1 MWEIKEVSAKIR
13 EDFGA
18 YVFRSTMLS
27 TKFLFGM
34 SFFSRQLDTVLGAI
48 STDIGIDLGTAN
60 TLVYVKGRGIVLNEP
75 TIVALNRKTGQLV
88 AVGNEAKT
96 MMGRTPAHIEV
107 VRPLVEGVISDFEV
121 TEEMLAYLINKV
133 RNESRSIIGPRVLIG
148 VPCGITNVEMRA
160 ARDAAKNAGARDV
173 MIIEEPMA
181 AAIGAKLPID
191 KAGGSMIIDVGGGTA
206 NIAVISLGG
215 IVTSENLR
223 VAGDHLNSA
232 IATYIRDQFKVLVGE
247 KTAEEAKIKLA
258 SVAHPEDAR
267 ELVVRGRDVVT
278 GLPRE
283 VVITDNDI
291 REAISSSVDSIVETV
306 RLVLEKTPPEVLA
319 DIMQRGIHLSGGG
332 ALIPGFA
339 SLLEEVIQVPVII
352 VPDPL
357 RAVVRGTGIVLEDL
371 DTYEEILVDNEGE
384 LTPNLS

>member
-1 MWEIKEVSAKIR
+1 MKGVSR
-13 EDFGA
+13 NLNRF
-18 YVFRSTMLS
+18 LS
-27 TKFLFGM
+27 
-34 SFFSRQLDTVLGAI
+34 AI

-60 TLVYVKGRGIVLNEP
+60 TLVYVRGKGIVLSEP
-75 TIVALNRKTGQLV
+75 TIVAINKKTGQLV
-88 AVGNEAKT
+88 GVGNEAKT
-96 MMGRTPAHIEV
+96 MLGRTPAHIEV

-121 TEEMLAYLINKV
+121 TEEMLAYLIAKV
-133 RNESRSIIGPRVLIG
+133 RSEVRNIVAPRVLIG

-173 MIIEEPMA
+173 FLIEEPMA
-181 AAIGAKLPID
+181 AAIGAKLPVD
-191 KAGGSMIIDVGGGTA
+191 KPGGSMIIDVGGGTA

-223 VAGDHLNSA
+223 IAGDHLNSA
-232 IATYIRDQFKVLVGE
+232 IMSYIRDQFKVLVGE
-247 KTAEEAKIKLA
+247 KTAEDAKIKLA
-258 SVAHPEDAR
+258 SIEQNSTSR

-283 VVITDNDI
+283 VVITDADI
-291 REAISSSVDSIVETV
+291 RDAISQPVDSIVNAV
-306 RLVLEKTPPEVLA
+306 RGVLEKTPPEVLS

-339 SLLEEVIQVPVII
+339 ALLEEVIQVPIVV

-357 RAVVRGTGIVLEDL
+357 RAVVRGTGIVLENL
-371 DTYEEILVDNEGE
+371 DQYDQILIDNEGE
-384 LTPNLS
+384 LTPNLT